1 MRAKLKIL
9 IEKLED
15 KNQENLPK
23 RRTKQETKDKK
34 NLRNN
39 PMSTTYLMIPDTT
52 KEKKKSKNKKQ
63 FFRTDR
69 II

>member
-23 RRTKQETKDKK
+23 RTKQETKDKK

-39 PMSTTYLMIPDTT
+39 PMSTTYLMIPDKT
-52 KEKKKSKNKKQ
+52 KEKKKKSKNKK
-63 FFRTDR
+63 
-69 II
+69 

>member
-23 RRTKQETKDKK
+23 EQNRRQKIRK

-39 PMSTTYLMIPDTT
+39 PMSTTYLMIPDKT
-52 KEKKKSKNKKQ
+52 KEKKKKIKE
-63 FFRTDR
+63 
-69 II
+69 

>member
-23 RRTKQETKDKK
+23 EQNRRQKIRK

-39 PMSTTYLMIPDTT
+39 PMSTTYLMIPDKT
-52 KEKKKSKNKKQ
+52 KEKKKKSKNKK
-63 FFRTDR
+63 
-69 II
+69 

>member
-23 RRTKQETKDKK
+23 RTKQETKDKK

-39 PMSTTYLMIPDTT
+39 PMSTTYLMIPDKT
-52 KEKKKSKNKKQ
+52 KEKKKKIKE
-63 FFRTDR
+63 
-69 II
+69 